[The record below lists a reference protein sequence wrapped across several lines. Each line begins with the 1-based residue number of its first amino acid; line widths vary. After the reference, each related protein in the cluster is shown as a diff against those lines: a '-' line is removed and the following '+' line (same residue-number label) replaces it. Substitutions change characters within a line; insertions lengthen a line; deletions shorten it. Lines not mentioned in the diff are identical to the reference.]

1 MGSFSPHKFNPRGK
15 GKQNSFFLRQLR
27 TFKIF
32 NERNLKIQI
41 EQLNLLTRTLS
52 VVCPWE
58 FYLMLKKKKKK
69 RIDERQPMF
78 EAKKYLF

>member
-1 MGSFSPHKFNPRGK
+1 M
-15 GKQNSFFLRQLR
+15 
-27 TFKIF
+27 
-32 NERNLKIQI
+32 QI
-41 EQLNLLTRTLS
+41 EQLNQLPRTLS

>member
-1 MGSFSPHKFNPRGK
+1 M
-15 GKQNSFFLRQLR
+15 
-27 TFKIF
+27 
-32 NERNLKIQI
+32 QI
-41 EQLNLLTRTLS
+41 EQLNQLPRTLS

-78 EAKKYLF
+78 EAKKYLFYTYWLPCFRILTWVNFLKKMKKKAKGAMKE